1 MTDIYFWQQSAWQ
14 RFLTTKRQQKIAHAV
29 TLCGVN
35 GLGKF
40 ELSLNMAKAIL
51 CLTPN
56 DDGSQ
61 CNNCHSCQLFEAG
74 NHPDHLVIEPEEDG
88 KQIKIEQIRQLKEKQ
103 QLTPTISRWK
113 TVIINPADMMNV
125 NANNSLLKLLE
136 EPEANTFM
144 VLVTAKFE
152 RLPITVRSRCQ
163 QIHLKTPAMQETT
176 QWLIENGNQIQK
188 DALFDQYYSLANGAP
203 LTIAEL
209 VESDSIIQ
217 FQQINN
223 DLDTLFKQRINPIE
237 MAAVW
242 LNFDLPLLMQ
252 QCYLVVHQKMIE
264 RFKSRLNNMDNV
276 SNIQHWQIVDC
287 IVETT
292 KLISS
297 QNNLNKQLL
306 LERFLVELNTILH
319 LEVK

>member
-1 MTDIYFWQQSAWQ
+1 
-14 RFLTTKRQQKIAHAV
+14 
-29 TLCGVN
+29 
-35 GLGKF
+35 
-40 ELSLNMAKAIL
+40 MAKAIL

-203 LTIAEL
+203 LAIAEL

>member
-1 MTDIYFWQQSAWQ
+1 MADIYYWKQPAWQ

-29 TLCGVN
+29 TLCGVS
-35 GLGKF
+35 GLGKH
-40 ELSLNMAKAIL
+40 ELSLHMAKAVL

-61 CNNCHSCQLFEAG
+61 CNHCHSCQLFEAG
-74 NHPDHLVIEPEEDG
+74 NHPDHLVIEPEEVG

-136 EPEANTFM
+136 EPEENTFM
-144 VLVTAKFE
+144 MLVTAKFE

-163 QIHLKTPAMQETT
+163 QIHLKTPNMDETIK
-176 QWLIENGNQIQK
+176 WLTEHGKQI
-188 DALFDQYYSLANGAP
+188 DTDPFFEQYYSLANGAP
-203 LTIAEL
+203 LAIAEL
-209 VESDSIIQ
+209 VESDAVTQ

-223 DLDTLFKQRINPIE
+223 DLETLFKQRVNPIE
-237 MAAVW
+237 IAVNW

-252 QCYLVVHQKMIE
+252 QCYQVVHSKLTE
-264 RFKSRLNNMDNV
+264 RFKSQQNNADGL
-276 SNIQHWQIVDC
+276 SLPQDWKIVDC